1 MAFSA
6 IAYSQEVSAT
16 PQVESANVQCGG
28 RVWIAVRQQSHAL
41 STVLVP
47 TVNVTISTEPAH
59 VTEPIQEKDA
69 TTGNAHSSVRGM
81 EAATIS
87 QVFVLAILAGNLLI
101 ALKTTVEPTDIVFRV
116 PVELATQPQVTASA
130 RDFTMELRVRISPAR
145 AQIVQDMVHVT
156 TSLVYATATPTGLA

>member
-1 MAFSA
+1 
-6 IAYSQEVSAT
+6 
-16 PQVESANVQCGG
+16 
-28 RVWIAVRQQSHAL
+28 
-41 STVLVP
+41 
-47 TVNVTISTEPAH
+47 
-59 VTEPIQEKDA
+59 
-69 TTGNAHSSVRGM
+69 M